1 MGFSRRRVV
10 VAGQLLAV
18 FLSVSCAADHC
29 SSLTDCQSCVS
40 QPNCTWSVSAAEKS
54 PSCKTTTVQD
64 VHNPSNASVFDV
76 LIAND
81 TTSTSTPPPI
91 KSTVTTPTTT
101 TAPTATKTTTV
112 TTTTNLFNAS
122 AGSPKTTA
130 DIANEGH
137 QFDAGSFVGG
147 MVLALGMTLIVF
159 LAYKFSCARQEVQ
172 YRTIEEH
179 EAII

>member
-64 VHNPSNASVFDV
+64 VHNPSNASVFDG
-76 LIAND
+76 N
-81 TTSTSTPPPI
+81 
-91 KSTVTTPTTT
+91 
-101 TAPTATKTTTV
+101 
-112 TTTTNLFNAS
+112 
-122 AGSPKTTA
+122 PKTTA